1 MSFAFVLLLFDAEG
15 EPSESVG
22 RVLLDCCF
30 ELQDA
35 LLIVG
40 SVSITRD
47 EGNVTDRFTSKNED
61 SIPPCNICILF
72 TASIPALPAPTTY
85 GFPS

>member
-15 EPSESVG
+15 EPGESVG

-35 LLIVG
+35 LLIVV
-40 SVSITRD
+40 SVSITR
-47 EGNVTDRFTSKNED
+47 VNEM
-61 SIPPCNICILF
+61 
-72 TASIPALPAPTTY
+72 
-85 GFPS
+85 